1 MIGFMA
7 TQPPLSNS
15 DSFAPA
21 MSNIVHYEIFD
32 DRRPWTANAERT
44 WHFHKRADMVRQ
56 TRERFGWL
64 TRSKKIPLLDRIVV
78 VAEPHLRNSRS
89 IPDVGACF
97 PTVKAAIDGIVD
109 AGVIVDDT
117 AKHLTALVFL
127 PPKVCGFDGLTIHV
141 FAGHQNISEILGNI
155 GDMA

>member
-1 MIGFMA
+1 MIGFMD
-7 TQPPLSNS
+7 TPPEQPTSDCSN
-15 DSFAPA
+15 PA
-21 MSNIVHYEIFD
+21 SGKMVHYEIFD
-32 DRRPWTANAERT
+32 DQKPWTANAERT
-44 WHFHKRADMVRQ
+44 WHYHKRADMVRR

-64 TRSKKIPLLDRIVV
+64 TIRQRIPLLDQIVV

-127 PPKVCGFDGLTIHV
+127 PPKVSGFDGLTIHV
-141 FAGHQNISEILGNI
+141 FAGHQHISEILAEI